1 LSNRII
7 QMDEMAVKRAYAR
20 WAPVY
25 DITFGRIAE
34 AGRNRT
40 VEHINQF
47 AGRVLEVGVGTG
59 ISLPHYRRHLKIT
72 GIDLSPEM
80 LNKARRRVARDRLR
94 NVEAILEMDAS
105 DMSFADSS
113 FDVVVAMY
121 VLTVVPDPTQV
132 MRELERV
139 CRPGGQVLVV
149 NHFSQDHGVRGAVEK
164 AMGRFGEALGWRP
177 EFPVETVMVCDR
189 LKLVEAQP
197 IRPFSLFTILRFVK
211 DGPEGSLGEDPMNAM
226 DREVDGARQCAPAAG
241 AARLSGARA

>member
-1 LSNRII
+1 VTNRII
-7 QMDEMAVKRAYAR
+7 DMDEGAVKRAYAR

-40 VEHINQF
+40 VEHINQYQ
-47 AGRVLEVGVGTG
+47 GRVLEVGVGTG
-59 ISLPHYRRHLKIT
+59 ISLPRYSRHLRIT

-80 LNKARRRVARDRLR
+80 LKKARQRVARDRLD
-94 NVEAILEMDAS
+94 NVEDILEMDAS
-105 DMSFADSS
+105 DMQFADDS

-121 VLTVVPDPTQV
+121 VLTVVADPAQV

-177 EFPVETVMVCDR
+177 EFPIETVMVCDR
-189 LKLVEAQP
+189 LKLVETEP
-197 IRPFSLFTILRFVK
+197 SRPFSLFTILRFVK
-211 DGPEGSLGEDPMNAM
+211 DAPEGASM
-226 DREVDGARQCAPAAG
+226 DDEACDTAEAHTE
-241 AARLSGARA
+241 ARAAPRSRARA